1 MTALTEIR
9 QKMRVA
15 RDALLAAIR
24 RAGLPDD
31 SLQCL
36 AFDDGGSFPEGYY
49 FLAYQNGAYHY
60 GYTERGQTRAIAQ
73 AADLHQILYYPLQ
86 DITFQAASAHKLAH
100 KTTTQD
106 PRRILFA
113 KQLELLAAIRADYA
127 AQRQA
132 QIRAILT
139 EHPFNDP
146 KAA

>member
-9 QKMRVA
+9 QKMRAA

-36 AFDDGGSFPEGYY
+36 AFDDGGSFPEGY

-60 GYTERGQTRAIAQ
+60 GYTERGQTRTIAQ

-86 DITFQAASAHKLAH
+86 DITFQAALAYESAHRTAA
-100 KTTTQD
+100 QD
-106 PRRILFA
+106 SRRILFT

-132 QIRAILT
+132 QIRAILA